1 MRDATICLVWTPPS
15 NSPPMTSPQTP
26 EFDPAARRL
35 CPDGACTGL
44 VDAAGVC
51 SECGK
56 FWGDVPPAA
65 VSADQ
70 PQSAEPEPEPA
81 PLLPFPSA
89 DATAGFNLNRRLC
102 PNGAC
107 TGVIGSD
114 NRCSECG
121 ALAGPPA

>member
-1 MRDATICLVWTPPS
+1 
-15 NSPPMTSPQTP
+15 MTSPETP

-65 VSADQ
+65 AAADAL
-70 PQSAEPEPEPA
+70 PLEPTPAPA
-81 PLLPFPSA
+81 PLLPFAAP
-89 DATAGFNLNRRLC
+89 DASDGFDPNRRLC
-102 PNGAC
+102 PDGAC
-107 TGVIGSD
+107 TGVIGPD

-121 ALAGPPA
+121 ATAPPA